1 MIIDFEK
8 IKAARLKSKLSI
20 EAVASNCSLSV
31 QQIKSIEE
39 NKGGGFFND
48 HFKKIA
54 TKKYIAFL
62 NLSEDEIFHIN
73 KKDELLEQPIE
84 NEPSVGSDDAIKP
97 SLKFFIPKYINY
109 TIILALLFTLFL
121 IIFNKTE
128 DNVSENIIDNE
139 LLPEIQEESI
149 PKLESEIPL
158 DIISNNQENK
168 ESPNSNT
175 SADIN
180 EGTMTQL
187 SDSCESIFNQNE
199 NKISNYQTRRVPEK
213 PNNYIHL
220 TSTSKQTICI
230 KSQNKDV
237 KEYEIDGS
245 NPLTF
250 RGSPPFL
257 IYLNPILT
265 EIFFQGWKIP
275 LDNNFNLYQITSYQ
289 DPTLSNFQ

>member
-1 MIIDFEK
+1 
-8 IKAARLKSKLSI
+8 
-20 EAVASNCSLSV
+20 
-31 QQIKSIEE
+31 
-39 NKGGGFFND
+39 
-48 HFKKIA
+48 
-54 TKKYIAFL
+54 
-62 NLSEDEIFHIN
+62 
-73 KKDELLEQPIE
+73 
-84 NEPSVGSDDAIKP
+84 
-97 SLKFFIPKYINY
+97 
-109 TIILALLFTLFL
+109 
-121 IIFNKTE
+121 
-128 DNVSENIIDNE
+128 
-139 LLPEIQEESI
+139 
-149 PKLESEIPL
+149 
-158 DIISNNQENK
+158 
-168 ESPNSNT
+168 
-175 SADIN
+175 
-180 EGTMTQL
+180 MTQL

-257 IYLNPILT
+257 IYFNPILT